1 MRATK
6 ARAPCSLCSQEEE
19 KLSIDAALWFLL
31 GLLFT
36 KSKHYV
42 RFMIYLSS
50 KFMFLFNVGCLKS
63 GTSFPHYVP
72 QNIIIWK

>member
-19 KLSIDAALWFLL
+19 KLSIDATLWFLL
-31 GLLFT
+31 GLLFP

-42 RFMIYLSS
+42 RFSIYLSR
-50 KFMFLFNVGCLKS
+50 KCMFLFNVGCLKS
-63 GTSFPHYVP
+63 GISFPHYIP
-72 QNIIIWK
+72 QNTSTWK

>member
-6 ARAPCSLCSQEEE
+6 TRAPCSLCSQEEE
-19 KLSIDAALWFLL
+19 KLSIDATLWFLL
-31 GLLFT
+31 GLLFP

-42 RFMIYLSS
+42 RLIIYLSS

-63 GTSFPHYVP
+63 GISFPHYVP
-72 QNIIIWK
+72 QNTSTWK